1 MTEADFVA
9 NLGMLLRDQPRFTA
23 AELTD
28 WAVAY
33 WDGDRVQFVLLDE
46 EGQDLDEGFELDDF
60 IWAPLA
66 EPFSSW
72 LKRPVFSRREQ
83 LQDWLMDAPPLE
95 SGI

>member
-23 AELTD
+23 ADLTD

-33 WDGDRVQFVLLDE
+33 WDGDQVQFVFLDE
-46 EGQDLDEGFELDDF
+46 EGECLDEGFGLDDF
-60 IWAPLA
+60 VWEEWA

-72 LKRPVFSRREQ
+72 LKRPVFSRRPQ
-83 LQDWLMDAPPLE
+83 LQDWLMDAPPVDA
-95 SGI
+95 GI